1 MGDSTSNEQKQ
12 GLHCLAPS
20 IQGPNGQKIGLLGWA
35 QVASPMETCRTWK
48 AKQVISEKI
57 VNYVYKE
64 EFD

>member
-1 MGDSTSNEQKQ
+1 MNRNRDFTALFHQFKDQ
-12 GLHCLAPS
+12 TAKILAS
-20 IQGPNGQKIGLLGWA
+20 LGGA